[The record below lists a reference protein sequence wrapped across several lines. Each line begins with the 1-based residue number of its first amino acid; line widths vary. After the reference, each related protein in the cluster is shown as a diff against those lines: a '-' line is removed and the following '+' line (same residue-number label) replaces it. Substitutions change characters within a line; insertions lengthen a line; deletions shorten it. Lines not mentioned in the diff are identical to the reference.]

1 MDNYAT
7 YKDGPQLVCQAPTL
21 ACPFHPDPSASWQVE
36 RFFGLL
42 TERQLRRGAYASR
55 PPILNEPSTPAIVN
69 DDPKP
74 FRWTGR

>member
-1 MDNYAT
+1 MDNHAT
-7 YKDGPQLVCQAPTL
+7 YKTAHNRFAKRPRWHVHFAP
-21 ACPFHPDPSASWQVE
+21 ASASWRVE

-42 TERQLRRGAYASR
+42 TEGKPKRGAYAKR
-55 PPILNEPSTPAIVN
+55 PPILNEPSTPIVVN